1 MNIQFIDLAAQ
12 QVRIKDKIDA
22 GIAKVL
28 AEGRYI
34 MGPEVKEFEANLA
47 DFGDAKFAL
56 GCANGTDALM
66 LPLLGW
72 DLPPNAAV
80 FCPSFTYCATAEII
94 AVLGATPVFVDIDRE
109 TYNMSPESLKE
120 AIEGIKKENKLTP
133 FGVIVVDL
141 FGQSADYEKIAPIA
155 RQHGLKLIAD
165 SAQGFGTTLKGKH
178 PLHWCDVATTSFFP
192 AKPLGCYGDG
202 GAVLT
207 NNAELSAAMD
217 SVRIHGKGK
226 DKYDNVRVGLNS
238 RLDTFQAAILLPK
251 LAIFAEEIEMRN
263 KVAQRYINGLQNNS
277 IRVPTILDGVES
289 TWAQF
294 TIEVLDPLTFGS
306 ILKEK
311 GIPTARYYPKPVHQQ
326 TAYESYPIG
335 AGGMTNTED
344 CADKIISLPMHPYLD
359 TDTQDMII
367 ETAMGAVKG
376 L

>member
-1 MNIQFIDLAAQ
+1 MSIQFIDLAAQ
-12 QVRIKDKIDA
+12 QARIKDKIDF

-34 MGPEVKEFEANLA
+34 MGPEVKEFETNLA
-47 DFGDAKFAL
+47 TFGEAKFAL

-66 LPLLGW
+66 LPMLGW
-72 DLPPNAAV
+72 DIPENAAV

-109 TYNMSPESLKE
+109 TYNMSPESLYK
-120 AIEGIKKENKLTP
+120 AIEGVKKAGIFTP
-133 FGVIVVDL
+133 FAVIAVDL

-155 RQHGLKLIAD
+155 NEHGLKLIAD

-178 PLHWCDVATTSFFP
+178 PLYWCDVATTSFFP

-202 GAVLT
+202 GAVMT

-226 DKYDNVRVGLNS
+226 DKYDNVRIGLNS
-238 RLDTFQAAILLPK
+238 RLDTIQAAILLPK
-251 LAIFAEEIEMRN
+251 LAIFADEIEMRN
-263 KVAQRYINGLQNNS
+263 EVATRYIEGLKRYVN
-277 IRVPTILDGVES
+277 RVPKILNGVKS

-294 TIEVLDPLTFGS
+294 TIEVTDPLAFGTA
-306 ILKEK
+306 LKEK
-311 GIPTARYYPKPVHQQ
+311 GIPTARYYPKPVHKQS
-326 TAYESYPIG
+326 AYANYPIG
-335 AGGMTNTED
+335 ASGMTNTHD
-344 CADKIISLPMHPYLD
+344 CIEKIISLPMHPYLEEN
-359 TDTQDMII
+359 TQDMII
-367 ETAMGAVKG
+367 ETVKVA